1 VIVSHF
7 AASRCGPPSLNPLSE
22 HPIALRG
29 DVLRRR
35 IFAPQAYAPVRNV
48 AVVPIVHS
56 ECRELASWF
65 PLVWRRHDDVNEFV
79 AVRALLDDQR
89 AQPPAA
95 RHLLPLILQA
105 YPFVLDPAKP
115 VASDSQRLLDDVFA
129 DAPTDIGASI
139 TTVQQKLARA
149 TTSRFRILDRFI
161 HEAAL
166 TAEIG
171 SAIAELDALEPWVLR
186 FTIDG
191 HVVEI
196 PHLMVIRPLTF
207 DSGVLAPLLE
217 KYGMP
222 CAQLLGMHR
231 VSLFRA
237 GGLLSM
243 AKAFFNTPDPVRPDG
258 VAADVRT
265 MAALS

>member
-1 VIVSHF
+1 MSHF
-7 AASRCGPPSLNPLSE
+7 AASRCGPTSLNPLSE

-115 VASDSQRLLDDVFA
+115 VASDSQRMLDDVFA

-139 TTVQQKLARA
+139 TTVQHKLARA
-149 TTSRFRILDRFI
+149 TTSRFRILDRFV

-171 SAIAELDALEPWVLR
+171 SAIAELDALEPWALR
-186 FTIDG
+186 FTIDSQI
-191 HVVEI
+191 VEI
-196 PHLMVIRPLTF
+196 PHLMVIRPSTF

-222 CAQLLGMHR
+222 CAQMLGMHR

-243 AKAFFNTPDPVRPDG
+243 AKAFFNTGPDPVRPDG
-258 VAADVRT
+258 VAADART